1 MEAVLSMH
9 QPWASLLVY
18 GLKRIEG
25 RAWPTDHTGSLWIH
39 ATSTQ
44 PTLKDIE
51 EMQSFY
57 THIHEAEGRDI
68 MPNLPKTYPTSVLI
82 GCVDVV
88 ACYSANDMEAWK
100 TLPDTIKQEIGSPY
114 CFLCE
119 NPKRLVVPQQM
130 RGHPKLWQLPGKTAN
145 GLSAALKSPPDPM
158 AFSWANYGRPDTA
171 DLGEKQQSSRSSIW
185 FEKYGKA
192 KQQQSRKLQSS

>member
-1 MEAVLSMH
+1 
-9 QPWASLLVY
+9 
-18 GLKRIEG
+18 
-25 RAWPTDHTGSLWIH
+25 
-39 ATSTQ
+39 
-44 PTLKDIE
+44 
-51 EMQSFY
+51 MQSFY

-88 ACYSANDMEAWK
+88 ACYSVSILVHVSLDLQLFGSCLLGNIIKQQVSFMPLAIQANDMEAWK

>member
-51 EMQSFY
+51 V
-57 THIHEAEGRDI
+57 
-68 MPNLPKTYPTSVLI
+68 LP
-82 GCVDVV
+82 
-88 ACYSANDMEAWK
+88 ARANSA
-100 TLPDTIKQEIGSPY
+100 L
-114 CFLCE
+114 L
-119 NPKRLVVPQQM
+119 QQ
-130 RGHPKLWQLPGKTAN
+130 
-145 GLSAALKSPPDPM
+145 
-158 AFSWANYGRPDTA
+158 
-171 DLGEKQQSSRSSIW
+171 
-185 FEKYGKA
+185 
-192 KQQQSRKLQSS
+192 